1 MKKIVPISA
10 AIIILLIAALF
21 FYIRN
26 EDELVTSEE
35 TDMELNNGV
44 NRSIVHEYKSGN
56 TAENSILVTK
66 TDKGQQNF
74 NITITF
80 NNHQNADIY
89 KIHDLRVEIKPES
102 NVLLESVY
110 YDSNSGSKSVYS
122 FPDNT
127 FSANSDDYLF
137 IDLNVKNYFNESVVI
152 DLEYNIGGSLIHPV
166 KNSEYHTQIVI

>member
-10 AIIILLIAALF
+10 AIIILLIAAF
-21 FYIRN
+21 FFLRN

-35 TDMELNNGV
+35 TDMELNNGI

-66 TDKGQQNF
+66 TDKGQQNY

-80 NNHQNADIY
+80 NNQQNADIY
-89 KIHDLRVEIKPES
+89 KIHDLRVQIKPES
-102 NVLLESVY
+102 NVFLESVY
-110 YDSNSGSKSVYS
+110 YDSNSGSESVYS
-122 FPDNT
+122 FTDNT

-166 KNSEYHTQIVI
+166 KNEEYHTQIVV